1 MYLKKYPLLKLLS
14 TGGLMEQVTRL
25 SNKLLIDRPPYM
37 TRKHFVM
44 LADELAHDKVY
55 YKSPLSYH
63 EKLNRMVAYCQAS
76 NANFNLASFKT
87 RINKSYDKLIKSLEK
102 SAGGTI

>member
-1 MYLKKYPLLKLLS
+1 
-14 TGGLMEQVTRL
+14 MEQVTRL
-25 SNKLLIDRPPYM
+25 ANKLLIDRPPYM
-37 TRKHFVM
+37 TRRHFIM

-76 NANFNLASFKT
+76 NADFNLATFRA
-87 RINKSYDKLIKSLEK
+87 RINKTYDRLVKSLEK

>member
-1 MYLKKYPLLKLLS
+1 
-14 TGGLMEQVTRL
+14 MEQVTRL
-25 SNKLLIDRPPYM
+25 SNKPLIDRPPYM
-37 TRKHFVM
+37 TRRHFIM

-76 NANFNLASFKT
+76 NADFNLATFRA
-87 RINKSYDKLIKSLEK
+87 RINKTYDRLVKSLEK